1 MFNFALP
8 EEAEVGG
15 RLYSIRADFR
25 VILEIFVMLGD
36 PDLSDADKTEAMIR
50 MFYVERPED
59 RAAAVA
65 AFRDFVEPGQG
76 RRKRG
81 GAPLIDWE
89 KDFDLMVAPVN
100 RVLGTECRALPFLH
114 WKSFLAAYMEI
125 PPESVFARVLRIREK
140 LRTGK
145 KLEKNERSWYNK
157 NRDLVH
163 LKPKLSSAEESIL
176 KEWV

>member
-65 AFRDFVEPGQG
+65 AFRDFV
-76 RRKRG
+76 
-81 GAPLIDWE
+81 
-89 KDFDLMVAPVN
+89 
-100 RVLGTECRALPFLH
+100 
-114 WKSFLAAYMEI
+114 
-125 PPESVFARVLRIREK
+125 
-140 LRTGK
+140 
-145 KLEKNERSWYNK
+145 
-157 NRDLVH
+157 
-163 LKPKLSSAEESIL
+163 
-176 KEWV
+176 